1 MKVVTVGTVS
11 EFLNDEVVI
20 VKRSN
25 ELQNFALGVWLTSG
39 LFTASQMGDNDTV
52 IAAGGGTFYT
62 EMEPLSATFQ
72 DIALGLGILSALA
85 GFILL
90 GFKKR
95 WGEVTL
101 KTTALV
107 VGGVFLVPSILMLIG
122 IVGTLL
128 NDALTTAFENVRG
141 AENIKGVMGE

>member
-1 MKVVTVGTVS
+1 MK
-11 EFLNDEVVI
+11 LNGQYWFNTNEQSLEEIVI

-25 ELQNFALGVWLTSG
+25 KLRHFAITLWTTSG
-39 LFTASQMGDNDTV
+39 
-52 IAAGGGTFYT
+52 I
-62 EMEPLSATFQ
+62 LSAYSTAHAESFYETMKPLEYTFQ

-90 GFKKR
+90 GIKKK
-95 WGEVTL
+95 WGATTL

-128 NDALTTAFENVRG
+128 NEALTTAFENIRG
-141 AENIKGVMGE
+141 TENIKGVMGQ